1 MSGSSPISS
10 CHCALFGF
18 GLFFSLS
25 LCAQQP
31 LGTSPV
37 NPSSQITERTT
48 PPLPPVAKPPVDYF
62 RSLLAMTSIERR
74 EFLAN
79 RPAETQKL
87 ILAKVQEYE
96 ALKPEQC
103 ELRLRVTE
111 LRWYLLPLL
120 HAPATNRTE
129 RLNAIPGDLRSLVQ
143 DRLEAW
149 DKLSPDVQRQLLDNE
164 STVRFYFELAGR
176 TPEQQ
181 AATVTNFPA
190 ANREK
195 IESDIN
201 RWQSLPDEQR
211 RAIASHFY
219 QFFELTPA
227 EQAKTL
233 RILSEPERLQIEKTL
248 AAYGNLTPAQR
259 VQCLRSFQKFASL
272 SPEERLQFLKNAE
285 RWELMTPS
293 ERQSWRNLVSNL
305 SNQPPL
311 PPRFNAPPSPSQL
324 RPASSI
330 VATNAN

>member
-1 MSGSSPISS
+1 MSGSSHISG
-10 CHCALFGF
+10 CHRALLGF
-18 GLFFSLS
+18 GLFFALS

-31 LGTSPV
+31 LGTGPIK
-37 NPSSQITERTT
+37 SSGQITERTT

-62 RSLLAMTSIERR
+62 RSLLAMTPIERR
-74 EFLAN
+74 EFLAE

-87 ILAKVQEYE
+87 ILAKVREYE

-120 HAPATNRTE
+120 RAPATNRTD
-129 RLNAIPGDLRSLVQ
+129 RLSAIPGDLRDLVK

-149 DKLSPDVQRQLLDNE
+149 DKLGPEVQKELLDNE

-181 AATVTNFPA
+181 AATVTNIPA

-195 IESDIN
+195 IESGIN
-201 RWQSLPDEQR
+201 RWRSLPDEQR
-211 RAIASHFY
+211 QAIVSHFF
-219 QFFELTPA
+219 QFFELTSA
-227 EQAKTL
+227 EQDKTL
-233 RILSEPERLQIEKTL
+233 RTLSEPERLQIEKTL

-259 VQCLRSFQKFASL
+259 VQCLRSFQKLASL
-272 SPEERLQFLKNAE
+272 SPEDRLQFLKNAE

-305 SNQPPL
+305 SHQPPL